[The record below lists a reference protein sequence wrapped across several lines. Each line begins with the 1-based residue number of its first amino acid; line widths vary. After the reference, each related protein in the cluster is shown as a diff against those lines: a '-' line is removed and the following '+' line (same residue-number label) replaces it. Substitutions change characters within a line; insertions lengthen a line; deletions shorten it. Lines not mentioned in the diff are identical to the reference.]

1 MMMLYKYHNGKPE
14 PQLLVSENF
23 NEFDIAKFRVINGY
37 WDGRYV
43 SGAVFVEHPFYGSNC
58 LGSYE
63 IYKFKE
69 TPQKDYFDDCDKMN
83 GYSYRDK
90 MNGYSYRD
98 KSYDSWFWLFRD
110 LVEKGEIV

>member
-1 MMMLYKYHNGKPE
+1 MQMLYRHHNGKPE

-23 NEFDIAKFRVINGY
+23 NEFDVAKFWVINGC
-37 WDGRYV
+37 WGGRYV
-43 SGAVFVEHPFYGSNC
+43 SGAVFVEQLEGVSNC

-69 TPQKDYFDDCDKMN
+69 APPKDYFDDCGKTIE
-83 GYSYRDK
+83 YSK
-90 MNGYSYRD
+90 YS
-98 KSYDSWFWLFRD
+98 KSYEPWFLLFRD

>member
-1 MMMLYKYHNGKPE
+1 MQMLYKYHNGKPE

-23 NEFDIAKFRVINGY
+23 NEFDVAKFWVINGC

-43 SGAVFVEHPFYGSNC
+43 SGAVIVEHPFYGSNC
-58 LGSYE
+58 AGSYE

-69 TPQKDYFDDCDKMN
+69 APPKDYFDDCDKLKDC
-83 GYSYRDK
+83 SDRA
-90 MNGYSYRD
+90 
-98 KSYDSWFWLFRD
+98 KSYEAWFWLFRD

>member
-1 MMMLYKYHNGKPE
+1 MQMLYKYHNGKPE

-23 NEFDIAKFRVINGY
+23 NEFDVAKFWVINGC

-43 SGAVFVEHPFYGSNC
+43 SGAVIVEHPFFVFCCSG
-58 LGSYE
+58 GSYE

-69 TPQKDYFDDCDKMN
+69 EPPKDYFDG
-83 GYSYRDK
+83 GYDLDEYLDRDK
-90 MNGYSYRD
+90 QYEA
-98 KSYDSWFWLFRD
+98 WFWLFRE